1 MLDLF
6 LLNATNLLIFIL
18 VVPLI
23 GTFLLLCIP
32 SSNDSML
39 KAVALNI
46 SCIVYIISLFL
57 WVFFNKSIG
66 SFQFVS
72 RILWIPFLNLNF
84 SIGIDGISLFFVLL
98 TTLLIFLCI
107 LISWT
112 SVKVHIKEFLI
123 AFLILEFFL
132 IGVFS
137 ILDLLLFYIFFESVL
152 IPMYLIVGIWGSRE
166 RKIRAAYFF
175 FLYTL
180 LGSVLMLLSILY
192 IYYQAGST
200 DYEILL
206 TFAFSKIEQK
216 FLWFS
221 FFSSFATKVPMVPV
235 HLWLP
240 EAHVEAPTAGS
251 VILAGV
257 LLKLGTYGFLRF
269 SFPLFPEASFYFAP
283 IVYFLAIV
291 GIVYTSFTAIRQTD
305 FKRIIAYTSVAHM
318 NLVMVGLFSFN
329 TIGLE
334 GAILQ
339 SLSHGFVASA
349 LFAIIG
355 VVYERHHT
363 RMVKYYGGLVHVMPL
378 YTFIFLF
385 FTMSN
390 IGLPGTGS
398 FVGEF
403 LILAGSFKTN
413 TSATFISATSMII
426 GGCYSLWLFNR
437 ISYGN
442 LKIQYLKDYIDINKR
457 EMFIFLPLIF
467 GTLLI
472 GLYPEFFLNSMHMSV
487 NMLVEIIHIFNLQMI
502 YILETE
508 LPENKS
514 IYFSLTKI
522 FGIGKFQ
529 SFLICKKIGLS
540 HNSKLSKLT
549 SNQIIKL
556 VKLIENSSL
565 LINSNLRKY
574 KITLI
579 NKLIQIKTYKGIRR
593 LRGLPI
599 RGQRTHT
606 NAKTASKIR

>member
-1 MLDLF
+1 MLDFF
-6 LLNATNLLIFIL
+6 LLNATNLLIFVL
-18 VVPLI
+18 VLPLI
-23 GTFLLLCIP
+23 GTFFLLFVP
-32 SSNDSML
+32 SSNHFLL
-39 KAVALNI
+39 KSIALNV
-46 SCIVYIISLFL
+46 SCLLYVVSLFL

-72 RILWIPFLNLNF
+72 KLLWIPFLNFNF
-84 SIGIDGISLFFVLL
+84 SLGIDGISLFFILL

-112 SVKVHIKEFLI
+112 SVKVNIKEFLI
-123 AFLILEFFL
+123 AFLVMEFFL

-152 IPMYLIVGIWGSRE
+152 IPMYLIVGVWGSRE

-192 IYYQAGST
+192 IYYQVGTT
-200 DYEILL
+200 DYEVLL
-206 TFAFSKIEQK
+206 TFVFSTTEQK
-216 FLWFS
+216 FLWLS
-221 FFSSFATKVPMVPV
+221 FFGSFATKVPMVPA

-269 SFPLFPEASFYFAP
+269 SFPLFPEASFFFAP
-283 IVYFLAIV
+283 IVYLLSIV

-329 TIGLE
+329 VVGLE

-349 LFAIIG
+349 LFLIIG

-363 RMVKYYGGLVHVMPL
+363 RMVKYYGGLVHTMPL

-413 TSATFISATSMII
+413 TSATFISATGMII

-442 LKIQYLKDYIDINKR
+442 LKIQYVKDYIDINKR
-457 EMFIFLPLIF
+457 EAFAFLPLII
-467 GTLLI
+467 GTLVI
-472 GLYPEFFLNSMHMSV
+472 GLYPEVFLNSMHMSV
-487 NMLVEIIHIFNLQMI
+487 NMLVEITH
-502 YILETE
+502 
-508 LPENKS
+508 
-514 IYFSLTKI
+514 
-522 FGIGKFQ
+522 
-529 SFLICKKIGLS
+529 ICKL
-540 HNSKLSKLT
+540 
-549 SNQIIKL
+549 
-556 VKLIENSSL
+556 
-565 LINSNLRKY
+565 
-574 KITLI
+574 
-579 NKLIQIKTYKGIRR
+579 
-593 LRGLPI
+593 
-599 RGQRTHT
+599 
-606 NAKTASKIR
+606 